1 MGFWTRDALALWGPN
16 ARRPQITDALMR
28 ICPLCNGTGLN
39 PKLITHVC
47 PKCQGEKKV
56 PR

>member
-1 MGFWTRDALALWGPN
+1 MGFRTNDRLDDALAVPTI
-16 ARRPQITDALMR
+16 PQITDALMR
-28 ICPLCNGTGLN
+28 KCPLCNGTGLN
-39 PKLITHVC
+39 PKLLTYVC